1 MTTAIHQSSN
11 LLLQKIQRRWL
22 DFWGMIGIAPGWH
35 YAAFEK
41 FGERLSNRWMCR
53 AVLPNDCSLMCD
65 LRDHV
70 QRQIYFLG
78 TYEPIEAYLF
88 CHLIKPGMTI
98 VDAGSNIGQ
107 YSLLASTSVGE
118 TGSVHSF
125 EPIPAIFS
133 QLSEN
138 VKSNRLSNVY
148 LNQAGLW
155 HSSMSIQLSLAP
167 EMAQNCGAYSIG
179 SSNDVTAVDAIA
191 IALDEYVEQHQ
202 VKQVDLIKM
211 DIEGAEY
218 SALLGMQKT
227 ILRDRPVFLMEIN
240 RSALEKLDCNPE
252 RLWRLLV
259 ESFGY
264 TAYRVGLESCEL
276 IDSFTDIVQGNVI
289 LTHPSNP
296 VDLVQTCW
304 SFKDILRWGR
314 RCKRSL
320 SVLR

>member
-1 MTTAIHQSSN
+1 MTAVLQQSFDP
-11 LLLQKIQRRWL
+11 LLRDIQRRWL
-22 DFWGMIGIAPGWH
+22 ELWGTIGFAPGWH
-35 YAAFEK
+35 YAAFER
-41 FGERLSNRWMCR
+41 FGEALTKRYIRR
-53 AVLPNDCSLMCD
+53 ATLPNQCSLLCD

-78 TYEPIEAYLF
+78 VYEPIEAYLF
-88 CHLIKPGMTI
+88 CQLIKPGMTV

-107 YSLLASTSVGE
+107 YSLLASTSVSQ

-125 EPIPAIFS
+125 EPIPTIFS

-138 VKSNRLSNVY
+138 VKSNHLSNVH

-155 HSSMSIQLSLAP
+155 HTSMSIQLSLAP

-191 IALDEYVEQHQ
+191 ISLDEYVAQHQ

-218 SALLGMQKT
+218 SALLGMRKT
-227 ILRDRPVFLMEIN
+227 ILRDRPAFLMEIN
-240 RSALEKLDCNPE
+240 RAALEKLDCNPE
-252 RLWRLLV
+252 SLWRLLV

-264 TAYRVGLESCEL
+264 TAYRVGLEACEP
-276 IDSFTDIVQGNVI
+276 IDSFTDIVQSNVI

-296 VDLVQTCW
+296 IDIQTCW

-320 SVLR
+320 SGLG